1 MANNTDF
8 LKVLVKD
15 TTFHWPR
22 LDQPYRYNSQ
32 EKRTEACAPTVT
44 GAGYSIAFDMTLAE
58 GKKLFGVLKAHYN
71 TSRAGNSKLPD
82 FSTVFGMKKDETAGT
97 VRFTAKKR
105 AVANSGELNK
115 PPVIIDGDKLP
126 MAEKNIWSGSTGNLR
141 ILAFAAT
148 NPDGEGGISLLL
160 DTVQV
165 VNAIYG
171 GDNLD
176 DFDQVASDTTIT
188 AEDDFDAPPPAKV
201 APPVQA
207 AKPAPAPAYVPDGAE
222 F

>member
-1 MANNTDF
+1 MATNTDF

-32 EKRTEACAPTVT
+32 EKRTEACAPNVT
-44 GAGYSIAFDMTLAE
+44 GAGYSIAFDVTMAE
-58 GKKLFGVLKAHYN
+58 AKELHKLLKTHYN
-71 TSRAGNSKLPD
+71 ESKARNSKLPE
-82 FSTVFGMKKDETAGT
+82 FSTVFGMKKDEEAGT

-105 AVANSGELNK
+105 AVSNSGELNK
-115 PPVIIDGDKLP
+115 PPVVIDGQKKPL
-126 MAEKNIWSGSTGNLR
+126 AEKNIWSGSTGNLR
-141 ILAFAAT
+141 LLAFAAT
-148 NPDGEGGISLLL
+148 DPDGKGGISLLL

-165 VNAIYG
+165 VNATYG

-176 DFDQVASDTTIT
+176 DFEEVAGGTTIT
-188 AEDDFDAPPPAKV
+188 ADDDFDAPQTKTASPA
-201 APPVQA
+201 A
-207 AKPAPAPAYVPDGAE
+207 ATAPAPADAE

>member
-1 MANNTDF
+1 MATNTDF
-8 LKVLVKD
+8 LPVMVTG

-44 GAGYSIAFDMTLAE
+44 GAGYSVAFDVTTAE
-58 GKKLFGVLKAHYN
+58 AKELYGMLKAHYN
-71 TSRAGNSKLPD
+71 ATKARNSKLPE
-82 FSTVFGMKKDETAGT
+82 FSTVFGMKKDDETKT

-105 AVANSGELNK
+105 AVSNSGELNK
-115 PPVIIDGDKLP
+115 PPVIIDGQKKPL
-126 MAEKNIWSGSTGNLR
+126 AEKNIWSGSTGNLR
-141 ILAFAAT
+141 VLAFAAT
-148 NPDGEGGISLLL
+148 DPDGKGGISLLL

-165 VNAIYG
+165 VNAVYG

-176 DFDQVASDTTIT
+176 GFEIVAGGTTMT
-188 AEDDFDAPPPAKV
+188 VHDDFDAPQ
-201 APPVQA
+201 PVQA
-207 AKPAPAPAYVPDGAE
+207 PKPAPAPVAAMADDP

>member
-1 MANNTDF
+1 MATNNDF
-8 LKVLVKD
+8 MTLMVHD

-44 GAGYSIAFDMTLAE
+44 GAGYSIAFDVTIAE
-58 GKKLFGVLKAHYN
+58 AKELYAKLKAHYN
-71 TSRAGNSKLPD
+71 ETRARNNKLPE
-82 FSTVFGMKKDETAGT
+82 FSTVFGMKKDEAAGT

-105 AVANSGELNK
+105 AVSNNGDLNK
-115 PPVIIDGDKLP
+115 PPVVIDGHKQPLADK
-126 MAEKNIWSGSTGNLR
+126 AIWSGSTGSLR
-141 ILAFAAT
+141 LLAFAAT
-148 NPDGEGGISLLL
+148 DPDGKGGISLLL

-165 VNAIYG
+165 VNAVYG

-176 DFDQVASDTTIT
+176 GFDVVEGGTTIT
-188 AEDDFDAPPPAKV
+188 ATDDFDSPQ
-201 APPVQA
+201 PVQT
-207 AKPAPAPAYVPDGAE
+207 AKPAPAPAMSDDP

>member
-1 MANNTDF
+1 MATNTDF

-44 GAGYSIAFDMTLAE
+44 GAGYSIAFDVTMAE
-58 GKKLFGVLKAHYN
+58 AKELHKMLKAHYN
-71 TSRAGNSKLPD
+71 ETRARNSKLPE
-82 FSTVFGMKKDETAGT
+82 FSTVFGMKKDEAAGT

-105 AVANSGELNK
+105 AVSNSGELNK
-115 PPVIIDGDKLP
+115 PPVIIDGRKQPLV
-126 MAEKNIWSGSTGNLR
+126 EKNIWSGSTGNLR
-141 ILAFAAT
+141 LLAFAAT
-148 NPDGEGGISLLL
+148 DPDGKGGISLLL

-165 VNAIYG
+165 VNAVYG

-176 DFDQVASDTTIT
+176 DFEEVAGGTTM
-188 AEDDFDAPPPAKV
+188 AVDDDFDA
-201 APPVQA
+201 APQPMQA
-207 AKPAPAPAYVPDGAE
+207 AKPAPASVPVDAE

>member
-1 MANNTDF
+1 MATNTDF

-32 EKRTEACAPTVT
+32 EKRTEACAPNVT
-44 GAGYSIAFDMTLAE
+44 GAGYSIAFDVTMAE
-58 GKKLFGVLKAHYN
+58 AKELHKLLKTHYN
-71 TSRAGNSKLPD
+71 ESKARNSKLPE
-82 FSTVFGMKKDETAGT
+82 FSTVFGMKKDEEAGT

-105 AVANSGELNK
+105 AVSNRGELNK
-115 PPVIIDGDKLP
+115 PPVVIDGQKKPL
-126 MAEKNIWSGSTGNLR
+126 AEKNIWSGSTGNLR
-141 ILAFAAT
+141 LLAFAAT
-148 NPDGEGGISLLL
+148 DPDGKGGISLLL

-165 VNAIYG
+165 VNATYG

-176 DFDQVASDTTIT
+176 DFEEVAGGTTIT
-188 AEDDFDAPPPAKV
+188 ADDDFDAPQAKAAAPA
-201 APPVQA
+201 A
-207 AKPAPAPAYVPDGAE
+207 AAAPAPADAE

>member
-1 MANNTDF
+1 MATNTDF

-32 EKRTEACAPTVT
+32 EKRTEACAPNVT
-44 GAGYSIAFDMTLAE
+44 GAGYSIAFDVTMAE
-58 GKKLFGVLKAHYN
+58 AKELHKLLKTHYN
-71 TSRAGNSKLPD
+71 ETRARNSKLPE
-82 FSTVFGMKKDETAGT
+82 FSTVFGMKKDEEAGT

-105 AVANSGELNK
+105 AVSNSGELNK
-115 PPVIIDGDKLP
+115 PPVVIDGQKKPL
-126 MAEKNIWSGSTGNLR
+126 AEKNIWSGSTGNLR
-141 ILAFAAT
+141 LLAFAAT
-148 NPDGEGGISLLL
+148 DPDGKGGISLLL

-165 VNAIYG
+165 VNATYG

-176 DFDQVASDTTIT
+176 DFEEVAGGTTIT
-188 AEDDFDAPPPAKV
+188 ADDDFDAPQAKAAAPA
-201 APPVQA
+201 A
-207 AKPAPAPAYVPDGAE
+207 AAAAAPAPADAE

>member
-1 MANNTDF
+1 MATNTDF

-32 EKRTEACAPTVT
+32 EKRTEACAPNVT
-44 GAGYSIAFDMTLAE
+44 GAGYSIAFDVTMAE
-58 GKKLFGVLKAHYN
+58 AKELHKLLKTHYN
-71 TSRAGNSKLPD
+71 ESKARNSKLPE
-82 FSTVFGMKKDETAGT
+82 FSTVFGMKKDEEAGT

-105 AVANSGELNK
+105 AVSNSGELNK
-115 PPVIIDGDKLP
+115 PPVVIDGQKKPL
-126 MAEKNIWSGSTGNLR
+126 AEKNIWSGSTGNLR
-141 ILAFAAT
+141 LLAFAAT
-148 NPDGEGGISLLL
+148 DPDGKGGISLLL

-165 VNAIYG
+165 VNATYG

-176 DFDQVASDTTIT
+176 DFEEVAGGTTIT
-188 AEDDFDAPPPAKV
+188 ADDDFDTPQAKTAAPA
-201 APPVQA
+201 AATVQA
-207 AKPAPAPAYVPDGAE
+207 PADAE

>member
-1 MANNTDF
+1 MATNTDF

-32 EKRTEACAPTVT
+32 EKRTEACAPNVT
-44 GAGYSIAFDMTLAE
+44 GAGYSIAFDVTMAE
-58 GKKLFGVLKAHYN
+58 AKELHKLLKTHYN
-71 TSRAGNSKLPD
+71 ETRARNSKLPE
-82 FSTVFGMKKDETAGT
+82 FSTVFGMKKDEEAGT

-105 AVANSGELNK
+105 AVSNSGELNK
-115 PPVIIDGDKLP
+115 PPVVIDGQKKPL
-126 MAEKNIWSGSTGNLR
+126 AEKNIWSGSTGNLR
-141 ILAFAAT
+141 LLAFAAT
-148 NPDGEGGISLLL
+148 DPDGKGGISLLL

-165 VNAIYG
+165 VNATYG

-176 DFDQVASDTTIT
+176 DFEEVAGGTTIT
-188 AEDDFDAPPPAKV
+188 ADDDFDAPQAKTAAPA
-201 APPVQA
+201 AATVQA
-207 AKPAPAPAYVPDGAE
+207 PADAE

>member
-1 MANNTDF
+1 MATNTDF

-32 EKRTEACAPTVT
+32 EKRTEACAPNVT
-44 GAGYSIAFDMTLAE
+44 GAGYSIAFDVTMSEAKDLH
-58 GKKLFGVLKAHYN
+58 KMLKAHYN
-71 TSRAGNSKLPD
+71 ETKSRNSKLPE
-82 FSTVFGMKKDETAGT
+82 FSTVFGMKKDEAAGT

-105 AVANSGELNK
+105 AVSNSGELNK
-115 PPVIIDGDKLP
+115 PPVVIDGHKKPL
-126 MAEKNIWSGSTGNLR
+126 AEKNIWSGSTGNLR
-141 ILAFAAT
+141 LLAFAAT
-148 NPDGEGGISLLL
+148 DPDGKGGISLLL

-165 VNAIYG
+165 VNATYG

-176 DFDQVASDTTIT
+176 DFEEVAGGTTIT
-188 AEDDFDAPPPAKV
+188 ADDDFDAPSAS
-201 APPVQA
+201 
-207 AKPAPAPAYVPDGAE
+207 KPAPQASVPADAE

>member
-1 MANNTDF
+1 MATNTDF

-32 EKRTEACAPTVT
+32 EKRTEACAPNVT
-44 GAGYSIAFDMTLAE
+44 GAGYSIAFDVTMAE
-58 GKKLFGVLKAHYN
+58 AKELHKLLKTHYN
-71 TSRAGNSKLPD
+71 ETRARNSKLPE
-82 FSTVFGMKKDETAGT
+82 FSTVFGMKKDEEAGT

-105 AVANSGELNK
+105 AVSNSGELNK
-115 PPVIIDGDKLP
+115 PPVVIDGQKKPL
-126 MAEKNIWSGSTGNLR
+126 AEKNIWSGSTGNLR
-141 ILAFAAT
+141 LLAFAAT
-148 NPDGEGGISLLL
+148 DPDGKGGISLLL

-165 VNAIYG
+165 VNATYG

-176 DFDQVASDTTIT
+176 DFEEVAGGTTIT
-188 AEDDFDAPPPAKV
+188 ADDDFDAPQAKTAAPA
-201 APPVQA
+201 A
-207 AKPAPAPAYVPDGAE
+207 AAAPAPADAE

>member
-1 MANNTDF
+1 MATNTDF

-32 EKRTEACAPTVT
+32 EKRTEACAPNVT
-44 GAGYSIAFDMTLAE
+44 GAGYSIAFDVTMAE
-58 GKKLFGVLKAHYN
+58 AKELHKLLKTHYN
-71 TSRAGNSKLPD
+71 ETRARNSKLPE
-82 FSTVFGMKKDETAGT
+82 FSTVFGMKKDEEAGT

-105 AVANSGELNK
+105 AVSNSGELNK
-115 PPVIIDGDKLP
+115 PPVVIDGQKKPL
-126 MAEKNIWSGSTGNLR
+126 AEKNIWSGSTGNLR
-141 ILAFAAT
+141 LLAFAAT
-148 NPDGEGGISLLL
+148 DPDGKGGISLLL

-165 VNAIYG
+165 VNATYG

-176 DFDQVASDTTIT
+176 DFEEVAGGTTIT
-188 AEDDFDAPPPAKV
+188 ADDDFDAPQAKAAAPA
-201 APPVQA
+201 A
-207 AKPAPAPAYVPDGAE
+207 AAAPAPADAE

>member
-1 MANNTDF
+1 MATNNDF

-32 EKRTEACAPTVT
+32 EKRTEACAPTVQ
-44 GAGYSIAFDMTLAE
+44 GAGYSIAFDVTMAE
-58 GKKLFGVLKAHYN
+58 AKELHGMLKKHYN
-71 TSRAGNSKLPD
+71 ETRARNSKLPE
-82 FSTVFGMKKDETAGT
+82 FSQVFGMKKDEAAGT

-105 AVANSGELNK
+105 AVSNSGELNK
-115 PPVIIDGDKLP
+115 PPVVIDGRKQPL
-126 MAEKNIWSGSTGNLR
+126 AEKNIWSGSTGNLR
-141 ILAFAAT
+141 LLAFAAT
-148 NPDGEGGISLLL
+148 DPDGKGGISLLL

-165 VNAIYG
+165 VNAVYG

-176 DFDQVASDTTIT
+176 DFEEVAGGTTIT
-188 AEDDFDAPPPAKV
+188 VDDDFDTAQ
-201 APPVQA
+201 PVQA
-207 AKPAPAPAYVPDGAE
+207 AKPAPASVPADAE

>member
-1 MANNTDF
+1 MATNTDF

-32 EKRTEACAPTVT
+32 EKRTEACAPTVAN
-44 GAGYSIAFDMTLAE
+44 AGYSISFDVTMAE
-58 GKKLFGVLKAHYN
+58 AKELHGLLKTHYN
-71 TSRAGNSKLPD
+71 ATKARNSKLPD
-82 FSTVFGMKKDETAGT
+82 FSTIFGMKKDEAAGT

-105 AVANSGELNK
+105 AIANSGELNK
-115 PPVIIDGDKLP
+115 PPVVIDANKQTLV
-126 MAEKNIWSGSTGNLR
+126 EKNIWSGSTGNVRL
-141 ILAFAAT
+141 LAFAAT
-148 NPDGEGGISLLL
+148 DPDGKGGISLLL

-165 VNAIYG
+165 VGAVYG

-176 DFDQVASDTTIT
+176 DFDQVAGGTTISVD
-188 AEDDFDAPPPAKV
+188 DDFDAPKPT
-201 APPVQA
+201 QA
-207 AKPAPAPAYVPDGAE
+207 AKPASAPVPVDAE

>member
-32 EKRTEACAPTVT
+32 EKKTEACAPTVT
-44 GAGYSIAFDMTLAE
+44 GAGYSIAFDVTMAE
-58 GKKLFGVLKAHYN
+58 AKELHGMLKAHYN
-71 TSRAGNSKLPD
+71 ATRARNSKLPE
-82 FSTVFGMKKDETAGT
+82 FSTVFGMKKDEAAGT

-105 AVANSGELNK
+105 AVGNSGELNK
-115 PPVIIDGDKLP
+115 PPVVIDGNKQP
-126 MAEKNIWSGSTGNLR
+126 MVEKNIWSGSTGNLR
-141 ILAFAAT
+141 LLAFAAT
-148 NPDGEGGISLLL
+148 DPDGKGGISLLL
-160 DTVQV
+160 DTVQI
-165 VNAIYG
+165 VNAVYG

-176 DFDQVASDTTIT
+176 DFDTVQGGTSIT
-188 AEDDFDAPPPAKV
+188 VDDDFDTPQ
-201 APPVQA
+201 PVQA
-207 AKPAPAPAYVPDGAE
+207 AKPAPASVPVDAE

>member
-1 MANNTDF
+1 MATNTDF

-32 EKRTEACAPTVT
+32 EKRTEACAPNVT
-44 GAGYSIAFDMTLAE
+44 GAGYSIAFDVTMAE
-58 GKKLFGVLKAHYN
+58 AKELHKLLKTHYN
-71 TSRAGNSKLPD
+71 ESKARNSKLPE
-82 FSTVFGMKKDETAGT
+82 FSTVFGMKKDEEAGT

-105 AVANSGELNK
+105 AVSNSGELNK
-115 PPVIIDGDKLP
+115 PPVVIDGQKKPL
-126 MAEKNIWSGSTGNLR
+126 AEKNIWSGSTGNLR
-141 ILAFAAT
+141 LLAFAAT
-148 NPDGEGGISLLL
+148 DPDGKGGISLLL

-165 VNAIYG
+165 VNATYG

-176 DFDQVASDTTIT
+176 DFEEVAGGTTIT
-188 AEDDFDAPPPAKV
+188 ADDDFDAPQAKAAAPA
-201 APPVQA
+201 A
-207 AKPAPAPAYVPDGAE
+207 AAAPAPADAE